1 MGLGLRERVKR
12 AIFSSRPGLSSPPSS
27 SRLAERLKQA
37 KEHTNSGPSQ
47 NKLQHR
53 HRHRHQHQHQQHQN
67 QHQQQQQPQNQEQM
81 HPPTSPTTKK
91 SFRAS
96 IIKTLSPRTS
106 NRKSKIEEPWP
117 KIELYKPHEIPRPK
131 YRGPVDKRHLAVLEA
146 YSIVQATEGYRQRS
160 IDSSVCPLA
169 TNLPSRRD
177 SVTSISETVIV
188 RRPGDVEAGVGE
200 GQGEGEGKGAGEV
213 EVEVAVEAQVD
224 DDDIN
229 IRNTNRDSLQDEEDS
244 NTTSTV
250 SSDEGANVS
259 SSTLLTSHTEDEHL
273 QHLQKQQRLSVTR
286 LKRTTA
292 FTAADLHHAL
302 NSL

>member
-12 AIFSSRPGLSSPPSS
+12 AIFSSRPGLSSHPSS
-27 SRLAERLKQA
+27 SRLAERLEQA

-53 HRHRHQHQHQQHQN
+53 HRHQHQHQHQDQH
-67 QHQQQQQPQNQEQM
+67 QHQQQQQYHNQDQM

-188 RRPGDVEAGVGE
+188 RRPGDVEDGVGVGE
-200 GQGEGEGKGAGEV
+200 GAGEV
-213 EVEVAVEAQVD
+213 EGDVEVEVDVEAQVN
-224 DDDIN
+224 DDIN

-244 NTTSTV
+244 NTTSTA

-259 SSTLLTSHTEDEHL
+259 SSTLLTSHTEDEQL
-273 QHLQKQQRLSVTR
+273 QHLQKQQRPSVTR

>member
-1 MGLGLRERVKR
+1 M
-12 AIFSSRPGLSSPPSS
+12 
-27 SRLAERLKQA
+27 
-37 KEHTNSGPSQ
+37 
-47 NKLQHR
+47 
-53 HRHRHQHQHQQHQN
+53 
-67 QHQQQQQPQNQEQM
+67 
-81 HPPTSPTTKK
+81 
-91 SFRAS
+91 
-96 IIKTLSPRTS
+96 
-106 NRKSKIEEPWP
+106 
-117 KIELYKPHEIPRPK
+117 
-131 YRGPVDKRHLAVLEA
+131 LEA

-188 RRPGDVEAGVGE
+188 RRPGDVEDGV
-200 GQGEGEGKGAGEV
+200 GAGEV
-213 EVEVAVEAQVD
+213 EGDVEVEVEAQV

-244 NTTSTV
+244 NTTSTA

-259 SSTLLTSHTEDEHL
+259 SSTLLTSHTEDEQL
-273 QHLQKQQRLSVTR
+273 QHLQKQQRPSVTR

>member
-1 MGLGLRERVKR
+1 M
-12 AIFSSRPGLSSPPSS
+12 
-27 SRLAERLKQA
+27 
-37 KEHTNSGPSQ
+37 
-47 NKLQHR
+47 
-53 HRHRHQHQHQQHQN
+53 
-67 QHQQQQQPQNQEQM
+67 
-81 HPPTSPTTKK
+81 
-91 SFRAS
+91 
-96 IIKTLSPRTS
+96 
-106 NRKSKIEEPWP
+106 EEPWP

-146 YSIVQATEGYRQRS
+146 YSIAQATEGYRRRS

-188 RRPGDVEAGVGE
+188 RRPGDVEDGVGE
-200 GQGEGEGKGAGEV
+200 DEGKGEGAGEV
-213 EVEVAVEAQVD
+213 EVEVEVEVEAQV

-273 QHLQKQQRLSVTR
+273 QHLQKQQRPSVTR

>member
-1 MGLGLRERVKR
+1 M
-12 AIFSSRPGLSSPPSS
+12 
-27 SRLAERLKQA
+27 
-37 KEHTNSGPSQ
+37 
-47 NKLQHR
+47 
-53 HRHRHQHQHQQHQN
+53 
-67 QHQQQQQPQNQEQM
+67 
-81 HPPTSPTTKK
+81 
-91 SFRAS
+91 
-96 IIKTLSPRTS
+96 
-106 NRKSKIEEPWP
+106 
-117 KIELYKPHEIPRPK
+117 
-131 YRGPVDKRHLAVLEA
+131 LEA